1 MSSAT
6 AKTSSGASADLI
18 LSLEQ
23 KRRDAMIA
31 EDREALECLLS
42 NDLIHTHT
50 NGQTDTKRVFLGNLG
65 KRVRFLSFVPIAQ
78 SLVMR
83 EQAAILSGELI
94 VTVQIA
100 GQDAPLKMQNKI
112 LSVWTLEGAEWRQV
126 AYQATK
132 IT

>member
-1 MSSAT
+1 MSSPVAT
-6 AKTSSGASADLI
+6 TSFGTSAELI

-31 EDREALECLLS
+31 EDREALERLLS
-42 NDLIHTHT
+42 EDLVHTHT
-50 NGQTDTKRVFLGNLG
+50 DGQTDTKRIFLENLG
-65 KRVRFLSFVPIAQ
+65 KGLRFLSFAPVAQ
-78 SLVMR
+78 SVVMR
-83 EQAAILSGELI
+83 DQAAVLSGELM

-112 LSVWTLEGAEWRQV
+112 LSVWTLEGAQWRQV

-132 IT
+132 IV